1 MTRAWRILLLSMVF
15 AVTGCGREPAPTPAN
30 EAGTGAQ
37 PAVGPAPAD
46 RSSDAAG
53 GTGAGSQAGTPATPP
68 VRALSVTIK
77 QSKGDFGSM
86 VEQHRIRVLLPYSRS
101 LFFNDH
107 GTVRGIAAENA
118 RDFEQYINRKYR
130 KDKRPI
136 TVLLVPTPREELIED
151 VNEGYGDIAIGN
163 LTATEQR
170 RKVVDFVTMPGRTVK
185 EVVVTGPT
193 GPAVASLDDL
203 SGRTVSVRA
212 SSSYHESL
220 VALNA
225 ALAAKGRKP
234 VVIQLLPDAL
244 EDEDALEMLN
254 AGVLTTL
261 VVDDWKADLWAQILP
276 SVRVH
281 DDVVLRDDGHTGWA
295 IRKGSPELAA
305 AIEDYMRNHLEK
317 LGVLDY
323 RLAQYMKRVKQIGNA
338 AGDRDRQKFEQT
350 VELFSKYGAEYGFDP
365 LMLAAQG
372 YQESRL
378 DQQARS
384 RVGAVGVM
392 QLMPATGKELSVG
405 DIRVVE
411 PNIHGGAKYMDQLM
425 TRYFTDAKFD
435 EQNRSLFA
443 FAAYN
448 AGPGRIRQMRELA
461 AQRGLDPDVWFN
473 NVEIVTAEK
482 VGMETTTYV
491 RNIYKY
497 YVTYRLLIEAD
508 EARKRALERAQGL

>member
-1 MTRAWRILLLSMVF
+1 MPSTV
-15 AVTGCGREPAPTPAN
+15 
-30 EAGTGAQ
+30 
-37 PAVGPAPAD
+37 
-46 RSSDAAG
+46 
-53 GTGAGSQAGTPATPP
+53 PP
-68 VRALSVTIK
+68 GVRALSLNFK
-77 QSKGDFGSM
+77 PSKGDFGAL
-86 VEQHRIRVLLPYSRS
+86 VEARRIRVLLPYSRS

-136 TVLLVPTPREELIED
+136 TVLLIPTPRDELIED
-151 VNEGYGDIAIGN
+151 VDEGYGDIAIGN
-163 LTATEQR
+163 LTATAQR
-170 RKVVDFVTMPGRTVK
+170 RQVVDFVTIPGRTLK
-185 EVVVTGPT
+185 EVVVTGPSSPPLAT
-193 GPAVASLDDL
+193 LDDL

-225 ALAAKGRKP
+225 TLAAKGRKP

-254 AGVLTTL
+254 AGVLAAL
-261 VVDDWKADLWAQILP
+261 VVDDWKADLWAQVLP
-276 SVRVH
+276 DVTVH
-281 DDVVLRDDGHTGWA
+281 DDVVVRDDGQPGWA

-305 AIEDYMRNHLEK
+305 AIEDYFRNHLEK

-323 RLAQYMKRVKQIGNA
+323 RLAQYMKRVKQISNA
-338 AGDRDRQKFEQT
+338 AGGRERERFLMV
-350 VELFSKYGAEYGFDP
+350 VELFRKYGAEYGFDP

-384 RVGAVGVM
+384 QVGAIGVM
-392 QLMPATGKELSVG
+392 QLMPATGKELAVG

-425 TRYFTDAKFD
+425 TRYFKDARFD

-448 AGPGRIRQMRELA
+448 AGPGRIRQMRDLA
-461 AQRGLDPDVWFN
+461 AKRGLNPDVWFN

-497 YVTYRLLIEAD
+497 YVTYRLLVEAD
-508 EARKRALERAQGL
+508 EARKRAIEQAAGL